1 MIKNE
6 EQNFKK
12 EKKLLKPK
20 NDIVFQ
26 SLFSSKNE
34 KITKAFAEALLEE
47 KIDKIVINSTKELYR
62 EKPDDKLGILDLELD
77 INNKEKVDVEI
88 QLVEREDFSNRL
100 LYYFSRLY
108 AGQAKRG
115 SDYDECKRVVIIAII
130 DYELELTK
138 DVEKMETKWK
148 LRETKNPHLVLTDE
162 IEICIIELPKVRR
175 EYEKNKNNEKAQW
188 MMFLDNPNTKEV
200 EDIVKNNEE
209 IKDAVVEVHKM
220 TEDEKMRKL
229 AELREKAIMDEKAI
243 EKAGFRKGKEKGLEQ
258 GIEQGI
264 AQGLEQGLKQGEEK
278 KKKQI
283 INKLKEK
290 GFSKEEIMKMLD
302 LSENEFK

>member
-1 MIKNE
+1 
-6 EQNFKK
+6 
-12 EKKLLKPK
+12 
-20 NDIVFQ
+20 
-26 SLFSSKNE
+26 
-34 KITKAFAEALLEE
+34 
-47 KIDKIVINSTKELYR
+47 
-62 EKPDDKLGILDLELD
+62 
-77 INNKEKVDVEI
+77 
-88 QLVEREDFSNRL
+88 
-100 LYYFSRLY
+100 
-108 AGQAKRG
+108 
-115 SDYDECKRVVIIAII
+115 
-130 DYELELTK
+130 
-138 DVEKMETKWK
+138 
-148 LRETKNPHLVLTDE
+148 
-162 IEICIIELPKVRR
+162 
-175 EYEKNKNNEKAQW
+175 
-188 MMFLDNPNTKEV
+188 MFLDNPNTKEV

-278 KKKQI
+278 KTKQI

-302 LSENEFK
+302 LSENELK

>member
-1 MIKNE
+1 
-6 EQNFKK
+6 
-12 EKKLLKPK
+12 
-20 NDIVFQ
+20 
-26 SLFSSKNE
+26 
-34 KITKAFAEALLEE
+34 
-47 KIDKIVINSTKELYR
+47 
-62 EKPDDKLGILDLELD
+62 
-77 INNKEKVDVEI
+77 
-88 QLVEREDFSNRL
+88 
-100 LYYFSRLY
+100 
-108 AGQAKRG
+108 
-115 SDYDECKRVVIIAII
+115 
-130 DYELELTK
+130 
-138 DVEKMETKWK
+138 METKWK

-278 KKKQI
+278 KTKQI

-302 LSENEFK
+302 LSENELK